1 MPEPKSFEHSRR
13 ATRWI
18 LVFLLFL
25 LLGRAIAN
33 EALTYAAA
41 NDITKTGES
50 GFVDGMLLA
59 ATAVVYLSVI
69 PAYMTLRALFAARRA
84 HDEGYLRLWAAVT
97 DEDRRREFLETFG
110 EETFR
115 KTGLKMPRTG
125 RIFAPAVSPKTYS
138 EMVYGKKE
146 TEL

>member
-1 MPEPKSFEHSRR
+1 MPEPKSFEHVRR

-18 LVFLLFL
+18 LVFLIFL

-69 PAYMTLRALFAARRA
+69 PAYMTLRALFAARRE

-110 EETFR
+110 EEVFR
-115 KTGLKMPRTG
+115 MSGLKMPRTG
-125 RIFAPAVSPKTYS
+125 RIFAPVVAPKTYS
-138 EMVYGKKE
+138 EMVYGQKE
-146 TEL
+146 NEL

>member
-1 MPEPKSFEHSRR
+1 MPEPKSFEHVRR

-18 LVFLLFL
+18 LVFLIFL

-41 NDITKTGES
+41 NDITETGES

-110 EETFR
+110 EETF
-115 KTGLKMPRTG
+115 KKSGLKMPHTG
-125 RIFAPAVSPKTYS
+125 NVFAPVTAPKTYS
-138 EMVYGKKE
+138 EMVYGQKE
-146 TEL
+146 NEL

>member
-33 EALTYAAA
+33 EALTFAAA
-41 NDITKTGES
+41 NDITRTGEN

-69 PAYMTLRALFAARRA
+69 PFYMTLRALFAARRA

-97 DEDRRREFLETFG
+97 DEDRRREFLEAFG
-110 EETFR
+110 EEAFR
-115 KTGLKMPRTG
+115 KSGLKMPRTG
-125 RIFAPAVSPKTYS
+125 RVFAPAVAPKTYS

-146 TEL
+146 DEL